1 MLREK
6 VIMTE
11 DEVRQIRKEYI
22 GREESATAVNVIELA
37 KRYGVSQEMIRK
49 VAKRKLYKWV
59 PDESR

>member
-22 GREESATAVNVIELA
+22 GREESATAVNIIELA

-49 VAKRKLYKWV
+49 VAKRRLYKWV

>member
-11 DEVRQIRKEYI
+11 DEIRQIRKEYI
-22 GREESATAVNVIELA
+22 GREESATAVNIIELA

-49 VAKRKLYKWV
+49 VAKRRLYKWV

>member
-22 GREESATAVNVIELA
+22 GREKSATAVNIIELA

>member
-22 GREESATAVNVIELA
+22 GREESAIAVNVIELA

-49 VAKRKLYKWV
+49 VAKRRLYKWV
-59 PDESR
+59 RD

>member
-22 GREESATAVNVIELA
+22 GREESAIAVNVIELA

>member
-22 GREESATAVNVIELA
+22 GREESATAVNIIELA

-49 VAKRKLYKWV
+49 VAKRRLYKWV
-59 PDESR
+59 RD